1 MGRRLYSDD
10 EIERLQLLQFGAR
23 AGRGIGEVASWLRE
37 DLLAI
42 CDSFS
47 CLKPI
52 RKLDLATLDP
62 RCTTRAWPSACPC
75 YSRKRLSPPL
85 NTIGDECWQGTMP
98 VGEEY
103 MATAVICSFLGP

>member
-1 MGRRLYSDD
+1 MGRRVYSDD

-23 AGRGIGEVASWLRE
+23 AGRRIGDVASWLRE

-42 CDSFS
+42 CDSFA

-62 RCTTRAWPSACPC
+62 RCTTCVAIS
-75 YSRKRLSPPL
+75 L
-85 NTIGDECWQGTMP
+85 P
-98 VGEEY
+98 V
-103 MATAVICSFLGP
+103 LL